1 MGHSDLPR
9 DSCGGVRRCGGNLLV
24 ANAVQPKESAVRRN
38 VRAVSEFWST
48 FRASRKMLNKSR

>member
-24 ANAVQPKESAVRRN
+24 ANAVQPSESAVRRN
-38 VRAVSEFWST
+38 MRAVTEFWAT
-48 FRASRKMLNKSR
+48 FRASRKMLNKKR